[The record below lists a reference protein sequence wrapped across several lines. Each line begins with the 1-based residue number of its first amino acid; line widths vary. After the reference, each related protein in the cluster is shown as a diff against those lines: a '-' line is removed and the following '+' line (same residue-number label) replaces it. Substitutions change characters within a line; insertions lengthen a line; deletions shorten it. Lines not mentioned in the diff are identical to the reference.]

1 MAVHSTLSTLRT
13 RVTRLLELVPV
24 VGRTLVELRRVELL
38 DRSLALGAQALLALI
53 PMLMVLGTVLPQA
66 WVAGVL
72 AQIRDVVGL
81 RDDVMAPVRQLA
93 LEQQVHQTQTG
104 IAGAIVS
111 LASASSFSRALQRMY
126 ARSWDLP
133 AHKGVRALRSSLV
146 WILGWLLML
155 QVTALLL
162 KSLSGVPHAG
172 PLPVLVQL
180 SANTLLWWWTSRL
193 LLGRRVTWRR
203 LLPGACLTAVLVVTL
218 TRLSSVFMPPFTRS
232 NLQQFGPLGVVFAL
246 GSWLVVFGGVLV
258 VATVVGRQLALWW
271 SPEPA
276 SADQL
281 VPEQLVPEQEA
292 PEQQAPGQDDLASG
306 HEHLTPGREQ
316 LDGSGSGPTG
326 AAVRPSGRRV
336 GARQGV
342 HGPGGLGA
350 RLAGRDAAGEE
361 ERAQRQQGEHEQRRP
376 QAG

>member
-1 MAVHSTLSTLRT
+1 MVGRTSLSALRE
-13 RVTRLLELVPV
+13 RGERLLELVPV
-24 VGRTLVELRRVELL
+24 VRRILVELRRVELL

-53 PMLMVLGTVLPQA
+53 PMLMVLGAVLPQA

-133 AHKGVRALRSSLV
+133 AHKGVRALRSSLL

-193 LLGRRVTWRR
+193 LLGGRVTWRR

-271 SPEPA
+271 VPEPVP
-276 SADQL
+276 ADQQ
-281 VPEQLVPEQEA
+281 VPEEQA
-292 PEQQAPGQDDLASG
+292 PAQQQAA
-306 HEHLTPGREQ
+306 GREQ
-316 LDGSGSGPTG
+316 LEDAGSGPTG

-336 GARQGV
+336 GARQGAN
-342 HGPGGLGA
+342 GLGGLGGLGA

-361 ERAQRQQGEHEQRRP
+361 ERAQRQQGEHEHRRP